1 MTSLFTAAFLVP
13 AGHLGWKRIVRDL
26 FFEYTGT
33 TEIKHTEIWKFPR
46 FLQVFLSN

>member
-13 AGHLGWKRIVRDL
+13 AGHLRDL

-33 TEIKHTEIWKFPR
+33 TEEKHTEIWKFPR
-46 FLQVFLSN
+46 FLQVFLSK